1 MQRIASILAATVL
14 LWLLWLALTGS
25 TDPQELLTGAL
36 IAFVVA
42 LIAGGEPFG
51 GIDGGFLNPRRILY
65 AMAYIP
71 YMIWA
76 IVAANFDV
84 ARRVVDPKLPIN
96 PGIVRV
102 RTKLKTA
109 IGRTALANSITL
121 TPGTLT
127 VDVHDDELWIH
138 WVDVQSHN
146 IEEATQAIVA
156 GFEKYLE
163 VIFG

>member
-1 MQRIASILAATVL
+1 MRKFASIPAATIL

-25 TDPQELLTGAL
+25 TDPEELATGAL

-42 LIAGGEPFG
+42 LVAGGEPFA
-51 GIDGGFLNPRRILY
+51 GISAGFFNPRRILY
-65 AMAYIP
+65 ALVYIP
-71 YMIWA
+71 YMAWA
-76 IVAANFDV
+76 IVSANFDV
-84 ARRVVDPKLPIN
+84 ARRVIDPKLPIK

-127 VDVHDDELWIH
+127 VDLHDDELWIH
-138 WVDVQSHN
+138 WIDVHSHN
-146 IEEATQAIVA
+146 IEEATQEIVA